1 MNWAKR
7 YRVISTISV
16 LGFFT
21 LLIGGIALIVAWYI
35 ERAPVELIDRS
46 VIAQNVKA
54 GDFLQINNVLKWTKE
69 CSIYVDRV
77 VTDSDGVA
85 RNYQPADIYKIVP
98 GSKTERIV
106 AEIHIPGSA
115 AKGPARYNSTFVWSC
130 NPLQRVWPRRLKLP
144 ELRFTIT

>member
-1 MNWAKR
+1 MNWVSR
-7 YRVISTISV
+7 YRIISTVLV

-21 LLIGGIALIVAWYI
+21 LLIGGISLLVLWFI
-35 ERAPVELIDRS
+35 EQPPTDIMERS
-46 VIAQNVKA
+46 VVMQNVKA
-54 GDFLQINNVLKWTKE
+54 GDYLQIKNVLRWTKE
-69 CSIYVDRV
+69 CSVYVERMI
-77 VTDSDGVA
+77 TDSDGVA
-85 RNYQPADIYKIVP
+85 RNYQPADVYNIAR
-98 GSKTERIV
+98 GSQIETIV